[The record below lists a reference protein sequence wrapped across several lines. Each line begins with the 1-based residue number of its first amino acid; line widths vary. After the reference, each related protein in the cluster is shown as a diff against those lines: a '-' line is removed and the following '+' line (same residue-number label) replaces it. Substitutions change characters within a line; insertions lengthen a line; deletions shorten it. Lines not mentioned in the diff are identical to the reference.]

1 MGLTHSLGSEL
12 TWGKGWGWGAV
23 EEWGPDLFPLNK
35 PEASEQW
42 PAQPGSGEFWQE
54 EAGSALGADLASGP
68 PCEHWTQMWTQ
79 TGQVRLF
86 QYFFFFCKTH
96 LLHTR
101 KQKMHFKKP
110 TKLILSVLNAQPAH
124 LIYFF
129 TFWQSNWHRIW
140 NHLKWIRSSLP
151 RKYIYVPRDAVPTK
165 YLVMSFLIICPKEDG
180 EGLSAYLHGDNIQ
193 IWTTPASKRAISPLA
208 NTKQSAG
215 DMVIF
220 QKHST
225 LPNIWDSFAYTYTAS
240 RPKISGQF

>member
-1 MGLTHSLGSEL
+1 MENFGKRRQGVLWVLTLPQAPHVNTGHRCGHRLVRSGS
-12 TWGKGWGWGAV
+12 
-23 EEWGPDLFPLNK
+23 
-35 PEASEQW
+35 S
-42 PAQPGSGEFWQE
+42 SI
-54 EAGSALGADLASGP
+54 
-68 PCEHWTQMWTQ
+68 
-79 TGQVRLF
+79 
-86 QYFFFFCKTH
+86 FFFFCKTH